1 MGLPHY
7 LAMTPEEF
15 ANSSSLPK
23 HIAWMSCRFSTET
36 TGLTQLPRQLPAGS
50 ILVLE
55 DSIPP
60 SGHDPVVILRD
71 AEPYLRDLRGILL
84 DFQKPDN
91 PETAAI
97 AKALATALPCPVGIS
112 QFYASG
118 LDCPIFLPPAPLHIP
133 LEEYLAP
140 YTNRE
145 IWLEA
150 ALCREEILVTETGTE
165 FRSIS
170 SAQELSGSFYD
181 HTLHCNYRTQ
191 LSGNAVT
198 FTLFDTRTSLQEK
211 LAHAQSLG
219 VKLTIGLWQELG
231 DY

>member
-7 LAMTPEEF
+7 LATTPEEF
-15 ANSSSLPK
+15 ANLPSLPE

-36 TGLTQLPRQLPAGS
+36 AGLTQLPRQLPAGS

-97 AKALATALPCPVGIS
+97 AKALATALPCPVGVS
-112 QFYASG
+112 QLYASG
-118 LDCPIFLPPAPLHIP
+118 LDCAIFLPPAPLHIP
-133 LEEYLAP
+133 SEEYLAP
-140 YTNRE
+140 YPNRD

-150 ALCREEILVTETGTE
+150 ALCQEEIIVTEAGTE

-170 SAQELSGSFYD
+170 SAPELSGSFYD

-231 DY
+231 EN